1 MARRLRTIGRVAAL
15 AALAM
20 AMSACLKLDID
31 LALSPDDTVS
41 GSIIFAMDKGLL
53 DLAGQSF
60 DDLLAE
66 SAPIPE
72 DVEGVTVEDYEDDD
86 FVGQQF
92 VFEAVPISEFADA
105 GEGQLSI
112 VHEGDVFRVSGVLD
126 LSSGLSGATG
136 LTGFDPS
143 QFLQGAELRVRVTF
157 PGEVIEANGE
167 IDGNSVTWTPVVG
180 ERTDIEATGSAVEG
194 GGSSNL
200 TLWLIIGGV
209 VLLLVIVAVV
219 LLARRKPRA
228 PAEGAESADAPAVGA
243 AATTSAVAATPTGES
258 PTAPVAPTPPDGVT
272 PPPPPDEAP
281 APPPSPDA
289 PPPPPAGDAPTS

>member
-1 MARRLRTIGRVAAL
+1 MARRLRTIGRVAAV

-20 AMSACLKLDID
+20 LMSACLKLDID

-41 GSIIFAMDKGLL
+41 GAIVFAMDKGLL

-72 DVEGVTVEDYEDDD
+72 DIEGVTVEDYEDDE

-92 VFEAVPISEFADA
+92 TFEAVPISEFADA

-126 LSSGLSGATG
+126 LSSGLTGATG
-136 LTGFDPS
+136 LSGFDPS
-143 QFLQGAELRVRVTF
+143 QFLEGAELRVRVTF

-167 IDGNSVTWTPVVG
+167 VDGNSVTWTPVVG

-200 TLWLIIGGV
+200 MLWLIIGGV
-209 VLLLVIVAVV
+209 VLLLVIAAVV
-219 LLARRKPRA
+219 ILARRKPAAA
-228 PAEGAESADAPAVGA
+228 PEGAEGTGVAAGA
-243 AATTSAVAATPTGES
+243 AATTGVVAATPAGE
-258 PTAPVAPTPPDGVT
+258 APSAPG
-272 PPPPPDEAP
+272 AP
-281 APPPSPDA
+281 APPPSEPPPPPAEPPAPPSPDP
-289 PPPPPAGDAPTS
+289 PPPPPAGDAPTG

>member
-20 AMSACLKLDID
+20 LMSACLKLDID
-31 LALSPDDTVS
+31 LALSSDDTVS
-41 GSIIFAMDKGLL
+41 GAIIFAMDKGLL

-72 DVEGVTVEDYEDDD
+72 DVEGVTVEDYEDEQ

-92 VFEAVPISEFADA
+92 NFEAVPISEFADA

-126 LSSGLSGATG
+126 LSSGLTGATG

-167 IDGNSVTWTPVVG
+167 VDGNSVTWTPVVG
-180 ERTDIEATGSAVEG
+180 ERTDIEATGSAIES

-200 TLWLIIGGV
+200 MLWLIIGGV
-209 VLLLVIVAVV
+209 ALLLVIAAVV
-219 LLARRKPRA
+219 ILARRKPA
-228 PAEGAESADAPAVGA
+228 ASPEGAEGAEGVAAGA
-243 AATTSAVAATPTGES
+243 AATTGAVAASTAGE
-258 PTAPVAPTPPDGVT
+258 PPPAPSASDAPSA
-272 PPPPPDEAP
+272 PPPPQVEAPPPP

-289 PPPPPAGDAPTS
+289 PPPPAGDAPTG

>member
-1 MARRLRTIGRVAAL
+1 MTRRLRTIGRVAAL

-20 AMSACLKLDID
+20 LMSACLKLDID
-31 LALSPDDTVS
+31 LTLSSDDTVS
-41 GSIIFAMDKGLL
+41 GSVIFAMDKGLL

-72 DVEGVTVEDYEDDD
+72 DLEGVTVEDYEDDE

-92 VFEAVPISEFADA
+92 NFEAVPITEFADA

-112 VHEGDVFRVSGVLD
+112 VREGDVFRVSGVLD
-126 LSSGLSGATG
+126 LSAGLTGATG
-136 LTGFDPS
+136 LSGFDPS

-157 PGEVIEANGE
+157 PGEVTEANGE

-180 ERTDIEATGSAVEG
+180 ERTDLNATGSAVEG

-200 TLWLIIGGV
+200 MLWLIIGGV
-209 VLLLVIVAVV
+209 ALLLVIVAVV
-219 LLARRKPRA
+219 ILARRKPA
-228 PAEGAESADAPAVGA
+228 ASPEGAEGAEGAPAGA
-243 AATTSAVAATPTGES
+243 AAASGAVAATSAGE
-258 PTAPVAPTPPDGVT
+258 PPAAPSAPAAPSE
-272 PPPPPDEAP
+272 PPPPPVEPP
-281 APPPSPDA
+281 APPPSPE
-289 PPPPPAGDAPTS
+289 PPPPPPVGDAPTS